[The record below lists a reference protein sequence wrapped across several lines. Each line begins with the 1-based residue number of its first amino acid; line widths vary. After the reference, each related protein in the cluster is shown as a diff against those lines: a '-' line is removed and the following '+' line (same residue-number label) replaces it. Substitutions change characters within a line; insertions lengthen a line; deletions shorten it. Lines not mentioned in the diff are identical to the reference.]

1 MINNKDKRYI
11 PLTAEAQTDLNELLE
26 LAKGGSSRK
35 LSTEEF
41 LGALLREAKRSELKI
56 KISKHWTAGAVIK
69 ELKIETKEFNE
80 EIFSEEH
87 CQKMIASLK
96 EKLKETEQAR
106 KEQGDY
112 VPPVKT
118 KSRGP
123 KAKPTE
129 SLAAVSNMEKTLV
142 ETSAA

>member
-41 LGALLREAKRSELKI
+41 LVALLREAKRSELKI
-56 KISKHWTAGAVIK
+56 KISKHWTASAVIK
-69 ELKIETKEFNE
+69 ELQA
-80 EIFSEEH
+80 EIKDSSDEVFSEEL
-87 CQKMIASLK
+87 CQKMISSLK

-118 KSRGP
+118 RVRSSKI
-123 KAKPTE
+123 KATDSLIE
-129 SLAAVSNMEKTLV
+129 SPNALTSTAEV
-142 ETSAA
+142 SAA

>member
-11 PLTAEAQTDLNELLE
+11 PLTAEAQTDLNELIE
-26 LAKGGSSRK
+26 LAKAGSSRK

-41 LGALLREAKRSELKI
+41 LGALLREAKRNELKI

-69 ELKIETKEFNE
+69 ELQTETKESNE
-80 EIFSEEH
+80 DVFSEEL

-106 KEQGDY
+106 KDQGDY

-118 KSRGP
+118 KSRAP
-123 KAKPTE
+123 KAKALG
-129 SLAAVSNMEKTLV
+129 SLIEDSSIETTPV
-142 ETSAA
+142 EISAA

>member
-1 MINNKDKRYI
+1 MTNNKDKRYI
-11 PLTAEAQTDLNELLE
+11 PLTSEAQTDLNELLE

-56 KISKHWTAGAVIK
+56 KISKHWTTGAVVK
-69 ELKIETKEFNE
+69 ELQIESKEWAE
-80 EIFSEEH
+80 EVFSEEH

-106 KEQGDY
+106 KDQGDY

-118 KSRGP
+118 KIRSS
-123 KAKPTE
+123 KAKATDSLIRHPNTE
-129 SLAAVSNMEKTLV
+129 AVPAEI
-142 ETSAA
+142 SAA